1 MDNIYYIICR
11 FLICETFMLANCS
24 YLLVLDCT
32 LYSVHCTV
40 WWLCMILKRMFT
52 ITLIITIKM
61 LKAGFTVGTWE
72 DTMNRGTSTS
82 QTDSRSSS
90 STRLGRSVRTWG
102 IIISKDTSTSQTD
115 SRSSSNTRLGRS
127 VRTWRDIISKD
138 TSTSQT
144 DSRSLSNTVQGL
156 AGK

>member
-1 MDNIYYIICR
+1 MPLLNLWNFYVGQ
-11 FLICETFMLANCS
+11 LL
-24 YLLVLDCT
+24 LLVSAV
-32 LYSVHCTV
+32 LYTVHCTV

-90 STRLGRSVRTWG
+90 STRLGRSVRTWRD
-102 IIISKDTSTSQTD
+102 IISKDTSTSQTD
-115 SRSSSNTRLGRS
+115 SRSSSNTRHGRL
-127 VRTWRDIISKD
+127 VRTWGGIISKD

-144 DSRSLSNTVQGL
+144 GSRSSSNTVQGL
-156 AGK
+156 AG